1 MDADALLRGAAIG
14 LAVAAPVG
22 PVGLLCVRRTLSG
35 GAAIG
40 FASGLGAATADAAY
54 AAMAA
59 LGTGA
64 AIRFLDEHA
73 TAIGVA
79 GGALLVALAASGL
92 RRPAAEHAAPAA
104 DARGLASAFGSVLV
118 LTLANPAT
126 ILSFVAIFA
135 GIGAAAATAPMS
147 LAIGVFSGSAA
158 WWLFLALATAMLG
171 RGIGARGRRAI
182 DVAAALFLAGFGAW
196 TIVSALR

>member
-40 FASGLGAATADAAY
+40 FASRLGAATADAAY

-135 GIGAAAATAPMS
+135 GIGAAAATAPIA
-147 LAIGVFSGSAA
+147 LASGVFAGSAA

-182 DVAAALFLAGFGAW
+182 DVAAALSLAAFGAW

>member
-1 MDADALLRGAAIG
+1 MDAATLLRGAATATPI
-14 LAVAAPVG
+14 AAPVG
-22 PVGLLCVRRTLSG
+22 PVGLLCIRRAITG

-64 AIRFLDEHA
+64 AMRFLDEHA

-104 DARGLASAFGSVLV
+104 DARGLASAFG
-118 LTLANPAT
+118 
-126 ILSFVAIFA
+126 
-135 GIGAAAATAPMS
+135 
-147 LAIGVFSGSAA
+147 
-158 WWLFLALATAMLG
+158 
-171 RGIGARGRRAI
+171 
-182 DVAAALFLAGFGAW
+182 
-196 TIVSALR
+196 

>member
-1 MDADALLRGAAIG
+1 MDAATLLRGAAIG
-14 LAVAAPVG
+14 VAVAAPVG
-22 PVGLLCVRRTLSG
+22 PVGLLCIRRALSG

-64 AIRFLDEHA
+64 AMRFLDEHA

-92 RRPAAEHAAPAA
+92 RRSPAEQAAPAA

-147 LAIGVFSGSAA
+147 LAIGVFAGSAA

>member
-1 MDADALLRGAAIG
+1 MDTAALLHGAAIG

-22 PVGLLCVRRTLSG
+22 PVGLLCIRRTLSG

-73 TAIGVA
+73 TAIGVG

-92 RRPAAEHAAPAA
+92 RRSPAEQAAPAS
-104 DARGLASAFGSVLV
+104 DARGLASAYGSVLV

-135 GIGAAAATAPMS
+135 GIGTAAAAAPIA
-147 LAIGVFSGSAA
+147 LAIGVFAGSAA
-158 WWLFLALATAMLG
+158 WWLFLALATGMLG
-171 RGIGARGRRAI
+171 RGIGARGRRTI
-182 DVAAALFLAGFGAW
+182 DVAAALFLAAFGAS